1 MKTRTSEA
9 LHELKHHSPFTI
21 LATIMAI
28 ILITLLYFFKI
39 SDFNSIMQTSFHIAH
54 PLHLFV
60 SAIASAAIFYKY
72 KKSFFQAILVGL
84 LGAIVIGSISD
95 VLFPYLIGIIFNM
108 KLEFHLPIIENP
120 LLILSVAIIG
130 SILGIKT
137 KLTKVP
143 HLLHVFLSVFA
154 SLLYLFAFN
163 QTITP
168 LTFIL
173 SALIVFIAVI
183 VPCCLSDILFPF
195 FFLGK
200 KIKHCDC

>member
-9 LHELKHHSPFTI
+9 IHELRHHSPFTI
-21 LATIMAI
+21 LATVMAI
-28 ILITLLYFFKI
+28 ILITLLYFLKI
-39 SDFNSIMQTSFHIAH
+39 SDFNSIIQASFYLAH

-72 KKSFFQAILVGL
+72 KKNFFQAIIVGI

-95 VLFPYLIGIIFNM
+95 ILFPYLVGILLNM
-108 KLEFHLPIIENP
+108 KLAFHLPIIENP

-130 SILGIKT
+130 SIVGIKT

-143 HLLHVFLSVFA
+143 HLLH
-154 SLLYLFAFN
+154 
-163 QTITP
+163 
-168 LTFIL
+168 
-173 SALIVFIAVI
+173 VFIAVI